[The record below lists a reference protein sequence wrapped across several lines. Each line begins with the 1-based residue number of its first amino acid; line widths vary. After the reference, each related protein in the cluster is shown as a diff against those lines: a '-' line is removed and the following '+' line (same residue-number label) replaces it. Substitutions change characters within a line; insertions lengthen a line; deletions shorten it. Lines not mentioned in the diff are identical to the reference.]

1 MMVLCTRVFL
11 PFEQLPLYAMKCY
24 ITDSCLWLLLIFSIP
39 ADLSLSLSVCVCVCV
54 CVLQMG

>member
-1 MMVLCTRVFL
+1 LCTRVFL